1 MIKKAC
7 LLLFFSCCSRQKK
20 TKKKES
26 CFFSFA
32 AFFVLSKICVYKNG
46 CVFGCIFL
54 SQNLY
59 LTTNKKVHQKYLSTH
74 DHHAHTK
81 HVRELKTRKRRVR
94 CVRSSASWGV
104 DVRARRRRRTRAF

>member
-1 MIKKAC
+1 MFVVVVRRSRETKKD
-7 LLLFFSCCSRQKK
+7 
-20 TKKKES
+20 KKKES

-32 AFFVLSKICVYKNG
+32 AAFFVLSKICVSYKNG
-46 CVFGCIFL
+46 CVFGCVFL

>member
-20 TKKKES
+20 TKKKRAV
-26 CFFSFA
+26 FFPLPLFL
-32 AFFVLSKICVYKNG
+32 FCQIFVYKNNG
-46 CVFGCIFL
+46 CVFGCVFL